1 VLTLFSPSTVLHTPM
16 LQSFQVF
23 LKFRVYTAIWAQ
35 QVDEESDGLLHGPAG
50 PPGPMASS
58 ALKDSEEHV
67 RPHLTS
73 HLVNMFS
80 SYCAKYH
87 ATDIHFGAERLRV
100 GITIQIV
107 SRSVRA

>member
-1 VLTLFSPSTVLHTPM
+1 MLTLFSPSAVLHTPM

-35 QVDEESDGLLHGPAG
+35 QVDEQSDGLLH
-50 PPGPMASS
+50 GPMASS

-100 GITIQIV
+100 GITIQTV